1 MEVPLLEIDLPS
13 EFEQR
18 LDALAKK
25 TGQSKGALAREAVLR
40 HIEGIEDY
48 DLALH
53 RLACSG
59 PRVSLESLEQG
70 IDTDSVPE

>member
-25 TGQSKGALAREAVLR
+25 TGQSKGALARETSCATLR
-40 HIEGIEDY
+40 
-48 DLALH
+48 AL
-53 RLACSG
+53 RIMIAIREMS
-59 PRVSLESLEQG
+59 PDRD
-70 IDTDSVPE
+70 IT